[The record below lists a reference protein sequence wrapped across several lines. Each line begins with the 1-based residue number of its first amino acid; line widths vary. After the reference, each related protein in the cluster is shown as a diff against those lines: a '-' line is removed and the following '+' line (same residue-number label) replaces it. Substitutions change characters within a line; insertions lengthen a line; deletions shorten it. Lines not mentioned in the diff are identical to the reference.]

1 MQRTAAAFLHRA
13 QTVPPPSIKSRSQM
27 NQCSATKANGERC
40 TLPAKGSHGL
50 CWTHAPENAAKR
62 RRNASKA
69 ATAKADREVREIK
82 AEIRDLI
89 AMVREG
95 GFEPAAANTINRLYQ
110 TLLQYI
116 IVERGIYREDDLA
129 QRIKDLSGK

>member
-1 MQRTAAAFLHRA
+1 
-13 QTVPPPSIKSRSQM
+13 M
-27 NQCSATKANGERC
+27 NQCRATTAKGERC

-69 ATAKADREVREIK
+69 ATANADKEIRETK
-82 AEIRDLI
+82 AEIRELVRL
-89 AMVREG
+89 VREED
-95 GFEPAAANTINRLYQ
+95 FDVSKANSINRLYQ

-116 IVERGIYREDDLA
+116 VVERGVYREDDLA
-129 QRIKDLSGK
+129 QRIRELSGK

>member
-1 MQRTAAAFLHRA
+1 
-13 QTVPPPSIKSRSQM
+13 M

-40 TLPAKGSHGL
+40 TLLAKGSHGL

-69 ATAKADREVREIK
+69 ATAKADREIRETK
-82 AEIRDLI
+82 AEIRDLVRL
-89 AMVREG
+89 VREED
-95 GFEPAAANTINRLYQ
+95 FDVSKANAMNRLYQ

-116 IVERGIYREDDLA
+116 VVERGVYREDDLA
-129 QRIKDLSGK
+129 QRIRELSGK